1 MRKKMSEVDGVLR
14 TMEFGVSTGLRLAKD
29 TLELMLRFVNFLIAR
44 YEKSKEFNMKY
55 EEMNKAQRQR
65 RNGYLQAKQ
74 MKKIMEKTGECM
86 VPIALENGR
95 EMSEAELDKLAM
107 YAEMM
112 NFPYTF
118 LEEEIVDRDGNLVL
132 DEEGYPKVKRTYFV
146 LQSDLDKMNIFVQT
160 LNRDRQHEIVE
171 KSDLMPEE
179 KDQLHDDINAENTF
193 GDNEK
198 VVKETVVRNKEFH
211 EALKKAYEEKD
222 YSMLEKVM
230 KDEKI
235 KFYNSPEQAKGGEKN
250 NFTIVMNKN
259 ARRDY
264 SRGQNYYVVDAINPN
279 HYIELT
285 STYNEKQKRT
295 DTSYTVYK
303 NSEVIFETNDRL
315 TDEDV
320 QKAAVTKSWKGWN
333 PRWNEIR
340 EEIKEAGGF
349 KQDAHYFVFNTQAEF
364 ENYRSLYEQNVER
377 YTIKPEDIINGMDYT
392 EAKATIDMQMKTNHF
407 FVQMREQG
415 LSQGEIEKNRLS
427 EQDLSKYEAAQ
438 QVDYRIFVNNMTQ
451 KGLNLDKRIVDNKK
465 IEDHHALIVTEN
477 IKNVNFLEL
486 TTKEKNILNLVI
498 SRMLLA
504 FDTVMKYDETRVY
517 LNVAGH
523 VFQTSGITVVDEG
536 WKKTEKKLFHKQ
548 EKQNDNLPKMDIGE
562 EIPVTEINRLCKK
575 TQPPQPYTYDTLL
588 AAMKNAGDK
597 IEIGDEMVPMGIGTG
612 ATRAGII
619 GELYKKGFLENFTKD
634 KRSYIN
640 PTRKALFASTVF
652 PKSLLSP
659 EMTARWQYKINQI
672 EQKELSADVF
682 IEEVKHFVAE
692 IINEA
697 EKNTTSYNGL
707 FSDNQE
713 VVGKCRWCGENIYQK
728 GNIYKCENEKCG
740 FFISA
745 EKNAIS
751 LFHYKKPLSFNQIKK
766 LLSDKGLTLECKS
779 KVGNQYTANFK
790 IKAKPKFDGEKKY
803 PDIYMTFVPRKVK
816 KDRV

>member
-1 MRKKMSEVDGVLR
+1 MSEVDGVLR

-112 NFPYTF
+112 NFPYT
-118 LEEEIVDRDGNLVL
+118 VL

-438 QVDYRIFVNNMTQ
+438 QVDYRIFFFYLTQ
-451 KGLNLDKRIVDNKK
+451 KETISKLEELQTKIIEKQNELQQINMESPIQAMDQNEEILNQIDDLKGQHDLHAKLLLNLSS
-465 IEDHHALIVTEN
+465 EE
-477 IKNVNFLEL
+477 
-486 TTKEKNILNLVI
+486 
-498 SRMLLA
+498 RMLLA
-504 FDTVMKYDETRVY
+504 SQAEQITEEKSKNQDASKFLNNYRAKNQIKENNLDLKDYSREQQEEIKKGLANGLSIEQVKNYMDLNIRPEEMEIRRIGFEEGLKNVEIEHCVKLYWKTKDYQIIDNAMAGYNAGLTREQIELCVDIEI
-517 LNVAGH
+517 LPRVRE
-523 VFQTSGITVVDEG
+523 QLMEGIIEKIPENKLLVIKDATKN
-536 WKKTEKKLFHKQ
+536 KKTEQVEYVSILLKFAKENAITLENMQ
-548 EKQNDNLPKMDIGE
+548 QI
-562 EIPVTEINRLCKK
+562 TEIDSVDALNNIYSGYKSGLSMEELKPAFEKDIMPEQINGIVKILVDEKK
-575 TQPPQPYTYDTLL
+575 NLKSKQGEKSKEPS
-588 AAMKNAGDK
+588 K
-597 IEIGDEMVPMGIGTG
+597 IQ
-612 ATRAGII
+612 
-619 GELYKKGFLENFTKD
+619 FQ
-634 KRSYIN
+634 
-640 PTRKALFASTVF
+640 KAHQWAERQNQRMNLNKEQSKTVS
-652 PKSLLSP
+652 K
-659 EMTARWQYKINQI
+659 
-672 EQKELSADVF
+672 EQV
-682 IEEVKHFVAE
+682 
-692 IINEA
+692 
-697 EKNTTSYNGL
+697 
-707 FSDNQE
+707 
-713 VVGKCRWCGENIYQK
+713 ENI
-728 GNIYKCENEKCG
+728 
-740 FFISA
+740 
-745 EKNAIS
+745 
-751 LFHYKKPLSFNQIKK
+751 
-766 LLSDKGLTLECKS
+766 
-779 KVGNQYTANFK
+779 
-790 IKAKPKFDGEKKY
+790 
-803 PDIYMTFVPRKVK
+803 R
-816 KDRV
+816 

>member
-1 MRKKMSEVDGVLR
+1 MSEVDGVLR

-451 KGLNLDKRIVDNKK
+451 KETISKLEELQTKIIEKQNELQQINMESPIQAMDQNEEILNQIDDLHAKLLLNLSS
-465 IEDHHALIVTEN
+465 EE
-477 IKNVNFLEL
+477 
-486 TTKEKNILNLVI
+486 
-498 SRMLLA
+498 RMLLA
-504 FDTVMKYDETRVY
+504 SQAEQITEEKSKNQDASKFLNNYRAKNQIKENNLDLKDYSREQQEEIKKGLANGLSIEQVKNYMDLNIRPEEMEIRRIGFEEGLKNVEIEHCVKLYWKTKDYQIIDNAMAGYNAGLTREQIELCVDIEI
-517 LNVAGH
+517 LPRVRE
-523 VFQTSGITVVDEG
+523 QLMEGIIEKIPENKLLVIKDATKN
-536 WKKTEKKLFHKQ
+536 KKTEQVEYVSILLKFAKENAITLENMQ
-548 EKQNDNLPKMDIGE
+548 QI
-562 EIPVTEINRLCKK
+562 TEIDSVDALNNIYSGYKSGLSMEELKPAFEKDIMPEQNNGIVKILVDEKK
-575 TQPPQPYTYDTLL
+575 NLKSKQGEKSKEPS
-588 AAMKNAGDK
+588 K
-597 IEIGDEMVPMGIGTG
+597 IQ
-612 ATRAGII
+612 
-619 GELYKKGFLENFTKD
+619 FQ
-634 KRSYIN
+634 
-640 PTRKALFASTVF
+640 KAHQWAERQNQRMNLNKEQSKTVS
-652 PKSLLSP
+652 K
-659 EMTARWQYKINQI
+659 
-672 EQKELSADVF
+672 EQV
-682 IEEVKHFVAE
+682 
-692 IINEA
+692 
-697 EKNTTSYNGL
+697 
-707 FSDNQE
+707 
-713 VVGKCRWCGENIYQK
+713 ENI
-728 GNIYKCENEKCG
+728 
-740 FFISA
+740 
-745 EKNAIS
+745 
-751 LFHYKKPLSFNQIKK
+751 
-766 LLSDKGLTLECKS
+766 
-779 KVGNQYTANFK
+779 
-790 IKAKPKFDGEKKY
+790 
-803 PDIYMTFVPRKVK
+803 R
-816 KDRV
+816 

>member
-1 MRKKMSEVDGVLR
+1 
-14 TMEFGVSTGLRLAKD
+14 
-29 TLELMLRFVNFLIAR
+29 
-44 YEKSKEFNMKY
+44 
-55 EEMNKAQRQR
+55 
-65 RNGYLQAKQ
+65 
-74 MKKIMEKTGECM
+74 
-86 VPIALENGR
+86 
-95 EMSEAELDKLAM
+95 
-107 YAEMM
+107 
-112 NFPYTF
+112 
-118 LEEEIVDRDGNLVL
+118 
-132 DEEGYPKVKRTYFV
+132 
-146 LQSDLDKMNIFVQT
+146 MNIFVQT

-451 KGLNLDKRIVDNKK
+451 KETISKLEELQTKIIEKQNELQQINMESPIQAMDQNEEILNQIDDLKGQHDLHAKLLLNLSS
-465 IEDHHALIVTEN
+465 EE
-477 IKNVNFLEL
+477 
-486 TTKEKNILNLVI
+486 
-498 SRMLLA
+498 RMLLA
-504 FDTVMKYDETRVY
+504 SQAEQITEEKSKNQDASKFLNNYRAKNQIKENNLDLKDYSREQQEEIKKGLANGLSIEQVKNYMDLNIRPEEMEIRRIGFEEGLKNVEIEHCVKLYWKTKDYQIIDNAMAGYNAGLTREQIELCVDIEI
-517 LNVAGH
+517 LPRVRE
-523 VFQTSGITVVDEG
+523 QLMEGIIEKIPENKLLVIKDATKN
-536 WKKTEKKLFHKQ
+536 KKTEQVEYVSILLKFAKENAITLENMQ
-548 EKQNDNLPKMDIGE
+548 QI
-562 EIPVTEINRLCKK
+562 TEIDSVDALNNIYSGYKSGLSMEELKPAFEKDIMPEQINGIVKILVDEKK
-575 TQPPQPYTYDTLL
+575 ILKSKQGEKSKEPS
-588 AAMKNAGDK
+588 K
-597 IEIGDEMVPMGIGTG
+597 IQ
-612 ATRAGII
+612 
-619 GELYKKGFLENFTKD
+619 FQ
-634 KRSYIN
+634 
-640 PTRKALFASTVF
+640 KAHQWA
-652 PKSLLSP
+652 
-659 EMTARWQYKINQI
+659 ERQNQKMNLNM
-672 EQKELSADVF
+672 EQSKVVSKEQV
-682 IEEVKHFVAE
+682 
-692 IINEA
+692 
-697 EKNTTSYNGL
+697 
-707 FSDNQE
+707 
-713 VVGKCRWCGENIYQK
+713 ENI
-728 GNIYKCENEKCG
+728 
-740 FFISA
+740 
-745 EKNAIS
+745 
-751 LFHYKKPLSFNQIKK
+751 
-766 LLSDKGLTLECKS
+766 
-779 KVGNQYTANFK
+779 
-790 IKAKPKFDGEKKY
+790 
-803 PDIYMTFVPRKVK
+803 R
-816 KDRV
+816 

>member
-1 MRKKMSEVDGVLR
+1 MSEVDGVLR

-295 DTSYTVYK
+295 DTS
-303 NSEVIFETNDRL
+303 
-315 TDEDV
+315 
-320 QKAAVTKSWKGWN
+320 
-333 PRWNEIR
+333 IR
-340 EEIKEAGGF
+340 FIK
-349 KQDAHYFVFNTQAEF
+349 
-364 ENYRSLYEQNVER
+364 
-377 YTIKPEDIINGMDYT
+377 
-392 EAKATIDMQMKTNHF
+392 
-407 FVQMREQG
+407 
-415 LSQGEIEKNRLS
+415 
-427 EQDLSKYEAAQ
+427 
-438 QVDYRIFVNNMTQ
+438 
-451 KGLNLDKRIVDNKK
+451 IV
-465 IEDHHALIVTEN
+465 
-477 IKNVNFLEL
+477 
-486 TTKEKNILNLVI
+486 
-498 SRMLLA
+498 R
-504 FDTVMKYDETRVY
+504 
-517 LNVAGH
+517 
-523 VFQTSGITVVDEG
+523 
-536 WKKTEKKLFHKQ
+536 
-548 EKQNDNLPKMDIGE
+548 
-562 EIPVTEINRLCKK
+562 
-575 TQPPQPYTYDTLL
+575 
-588 AAMKNAGDK
+588 
-597 IEIGDEMVPMGIGTG
+597 
-612 ATRAGII
+612 
-619 GELYKKGFLENFTKD
+619 
-634 KRSYIN
+634 
-640 PTRKALFASTVF
+640 
-652 PKSLLSP
+652 
-659 EMTARWQYKINQI
+659 
-672 EQKELSADVF
+672 
-682 IEEVKHFVAE
+682 
-692 IINEA
+692 
-697 EKNTTSYNGL
+697 
-707 FSDNQE
+707 
-713 VVGKCRWCGENIYQK
+713 
-728 GNIYKCENEKCG
+728 
-740 FFISA
+740 
-745 EKNAIS
+745 
-751 LFHYKKPLSFNQIKK
+751 
-766 LLSDKGLTLECKS
+766 
-779 KVGNQYTANFK
+779 
-790 IKAKPKFDGEKKY
+790 
-803 PDIYMTFVPRKVK
+803 
-816 KDRV
+816 

>member
-1 MRKKMSEVDGVLR
+1 MSEVDGVLR

>member
-1 MRKKMSEVDGVLR
+1 MKSFKDDYYSNLKFIKEISNGISYLPIIPTVYNVQLLKIMMPEGRFPDITDKKTNEEIFSI
-14 TMEFGVSTGLRLAKD
+14 F
-29 TLELMLRFVNFLIAR
+29 LEIKNFLQKCAP
-44 YEKSKEFNMKY
+44 Y
-55 EEMNKAQRQR
+55 EETEENENRKSMQEKRALNCFLRREEAYFRTISNSQIVYSIQAVNYIYHKDYNKA
-65 RNGYLQAKQ
+65 
-74 MKKIMEKTGECM
+74 
-86 VPIALENGR
+86 
-95 EMSEAELDKLAM
+95 LAM

-451 KGLNLDKRIVDNKK
+451 KETISKLEELQTKIIEKQNELQQINMESPIQAMDQNEEILNQIDDLKGQHDLHAKLLLNLSS
-465 IEDHHALIVTEN
+465 EE
-477 IKNVNFLEL
+477 
-486 TTKEKNILNLVI
+486 
-498 SRMLLA
+498 RMLLA
-504 FDTVMKYDETRVY
+504 SQAEQITEEKSKNQDASKFLNNYRAKNQIKENNLDLKDYSREQQEEIKKGLANGLSIEQVKNYMDLNIRPEEMEIRRIGFEEGLKNVEIEHCVKLYWKTKDYQIIDNAMAGYNAGLTREQIELCVDIEI
-517 LNVAGH
+517 LPRVRE
-523 VFQTSGITVVDEG
+523 QLMEGIIEKIPENKLLVIKDATKN
-536 WKKTEKKLFHKQ
+536 KKTEQVEYVSILLKFAKENAITLENMQ
-548 EKQNDNLPKMDIGE
+548 QI
-562 EIPVTEINRLCKK
+562 TEI
-575 TQPPQPYTYDTLL
+575 
-588 AAMKNAGDK
+588 
-597 IEIGDEMVPMGIGTG
+597 
-612 ATRAGII
+612 
-619 GELYKKGFLENFTKD
+619 
-634 KRSYIN
+634 
-640 PTRKALFASTVF
+640 
-652 PKSLLSP
+652 
-659 EMTARWQYKINQI
+659 
-672 EQKELSADVF
+672 
-682 IEEVKHFVAE
+682 
-692 IINEA
+692 
-697 EKNTTSYNGL
+697 
-707 FSDNQE
+707 
-713 VVGKCRWCGENIYQK
+713 
-728 GNIYKCENEKCG
+728 
-740 FFISA
+740 
-745 EKNAIS
+745 
-751 LFHYKKPLSFNQIKK
+751 
-766 LLSDKGLTLECKS
+766 DKG
-779 KVGNQYTANFK
+779 VFM
-790 IKAKPKFDGEKKY
+790 F
-803 PDIYMTFVPRKVK
+803 F
-816 KDRV
+816 

>member
-1 MRKKMSEVDGVLR
+1 MSEVDGVLR

-279 HYIELT
+279 H
-285 STYNEKQKRT
+285 
-295 DTSYTVYK
+295 
-303 NSEVIFETNDRL
+303 
-315 TDEDV
+315 
-320 QKAAVTKSWKGWN
+320 
-333 PRWNEIR
+333 
-340 EEIKEAGGF
+340 
-349 KQDAHYFVFNTQAEF
+349 
-364 ENYRSLYEQNVER
+364 
-377 YTIKPEDIINGMDYT
+377 
-392 EAKATIDMQMKTNHF
+392 
-407 FVQMREQG
+407 
-415 LSQGEIEKNRLS
+415 
-427 EQDLSKYEAAQ
+427 
-438 QVDYRIFVNNMTQ
+438 
-451 KGLNLDKRIVDNKK
+451 
-465 IEDHHALIVTEN
+465 
-477 IKNVNFLEL
+477 
-486 TTKEKNILNLVI
+486 
-498 SRMLLA
+498 
-504 FDTVMKYDETRVY
+504 
-517 LNVAGH
+517 
-523 VFQTSGITVVDEG
+523 
-536 WKKTEKKLFHKQ
+536 
-548 EKQNDNLPKMDIGE
+548 
-562 EIPVTEINRLCKK
+562 
-575 TQPPQPYTYDTLL
+575 
-588 AAMKNAGDK
+588 
-597 IEIGDEMVPMGIGTG
+597 
-612 ATRAGII
+612 
-619 GELYKKGFLENFTKD
+619 
-634 KRSYIN
+634 
-640 PTRKALFASTVF
+640 
-652 PKSLLSP
+652 
-659 EMTARWQYKINQI
+659 
-672 EQKELSADVF
+672 
-682 IEEVKHFVAE
+682 
-692 IINEA
+692 
-697 EKNTTSYNGL
+697 
-707 FSDNQE
+707 
-713 VVGKCRWCGENIYQK
+713 
-728 GNIYKCENEKCG
+728 
-740 FFISA
+740 
-745 EKNAIS
+745 
-751 LFHYKKPLSFNQIKK
+751 
-766 LLSDKGLTLECKS
+766 
-779 KVGNQYTANFK
+779 
-790 IKAKPKFDGEKKY
+790 
-803 PDIYMTFVPRKVK
+803 
-816 KDRV
+816 

>member
-451 KGLNLDKRIVDNKK
+451 KETISKLEELQTKIIEKQNELQQINMESPIQAMDQNEEILNQIDDLKGQHDLHAKLLLNLSS
-465 IEDHHALIVTEN
+465 EE
-477 IKNVNFLEL
+477 
-486 TTKEKNILNLVI
+486 
-498 SRMLLA
+498 RMLLA
-504 FDTVMKYDETRVY
+504 SQAEQITEEKSKNQDASKFLNNYRAKNQIKENNLDLKDYSREQQEEIKKGLANGLSIEQVKNYMDLNIRPEEMEIRRIGFEEGLKNVEIEHCVKLYWKTKDYQIIDNAMAGYNAGLTREQIELCVDIEI
-517 LNVAGH
+517 LPRVRE
-523 VFQTSGITVVDEG
+523 QLMEGIIEKIPENKLLVIKDATKN
-536 WKKTEKKLFHKQ
+536 KKTEQVEYVSILLKFAKENAITLENMQ
-548 EKQNDNLPKMDIGE
+548 QI
-562 EIPVTEINRLCKK
+562 TEIDSVDALNNIYSGYKSGISMEELKPAFEKDIMPEQINGIVKILVDEKK
-575 TQPPQPYTYDTLL
+575 NLKSKQGEKSKEPS
-588 AAMKNAGDK
+588 K
-597 IEIGDEMVPMGIGTG
+597 IQ
-612 ATRAGII
+612 
-619 GELYKKGFLENFTKD
+619 FQ
-634 KRSYIN
+634 
-640 PTRKALFASTVF
+640 KAHQWAERQNQRMNLNKEQSKTVS
-652 PKSLLSP
+652 K
-659 EMTARWQYKINQI
+659 
-672 EQKELSADVF
+672 EQV
-682 IEEVKHFVAE
+682 
-692 IINEA
+692 
-697 EKNTTSYNGL
+697 
-707 FSDNQE
+707 
-713 VVGKCRWCGENIYQK
+713 ENI
-728 GNIYKCENEKCG
+728 
-740 FFISA
+740 
-745 EKNAIS
+745 
-751 LFHYKKPLSFNQIKK
+751 
-766 LLSDKGLTLECKS
+766 
-779 KVGNQYTANFK
+779 
-790 IKAKPKFDGEKKY
+790 
-803 PDIYMTFVPRKVK
+803 R
-816 KDRV
+816 